1 MSGAVKPRVGSIAW
15 IDLTVEAAR
24 DLRDF
29 YQDVAGW
36 TAGDVD
42 MGGYSD
48 FTMHP
53 PGGGDPI
60 AGVCHA
66 RGPNT
71 DLPAQWLIYIT
82 VADLDQSLS
91 RCRAQGGAVIAGP
104 RNMGMA
110 GRCAVIRDPAG
121 AVAALVQPAPAP
133 DRPAV
138 RRGRKRR
145 TAPAR
150 TRPPARR
157 RRAAEP
163 RSVTPRRTR
172 RRGRSR

>member
-1 MSGAVKPRVGSIAW
+1 MSGAGKPRIGSIAW

-29 YQDVAGW
+29 YQDVVGW
-36 TAGDVD
+36 TAGDVE

-82 VADLDQSLS
+82 VADLDRSLA
-91 RCRAQGGAVIAGP
+91 RCRAHGGAVIAGP
-104 RNMGMA
+104 KGMGMA
-110 GRCAVIRDPAG
+110 GRYAVIRDPSG
-121 AVAALVQPAPAP
+121 AVAALVQPAPVP
-133 DRPAV
+133 DGSAA

-157 RRAAEP
+157 GRPAGR
-163 RSVTPRRTR
+163 RSVAPRRP
-172 RRGRSR
+172 RRGRRR

>member
-1 MSGAVKPRVGSIAW
+1 MGGAGKPRVGSIAW

-66 RGPNT
+66 TKRHASPH
-71 DLPAQWLIYIT
+71 A
-82 VADLDQSLS
+82 A
-91 RCRAQGGAVIAGP
+91 P
-104 RNMGMA
+104 RTK
-110 GRCAVIRDPAG
+110 P
-121 AVAALVQPAPAP
+121 L
-133 DRPAV
+133 
-138 RRGRKRR
+138 
-145 TAPAR
+145 
-150 TRPPARR
+150 
-157 RRAAEP
+157 
-163 RSVTPRRTR
+163 R
-172 RRGRSR
+172 RRGGPMARPTERPA

>member
-1 MSGAVKPRVGSIAW
+1 MSGAGKPRIGAIAW

-29 YQDVAGW
+29 YQDVVGW
-36 TAGDVD
+36 TAGDVE

-82 VADLDQSLS
+82 VADLDRSLA
-91 RCRAQGGAVIAGP
+91 RCRTRGGVVIVGP
-104 RNMGMA
+104 KSMGTA
-110 GRCAVIRDPAG
+110 GRYAVIRDPAG
-121 AVAALVQPAPAP
+121 AVAALIQPAPAP
-133 DRPAV
+133 DRSVA
-138 RRGRKRR
+138 RSGRKRR
-145 TAPAR
+145 TVPAR

-157 RRAAEP
+157 VRAAGR

-172 RRGRSR
+172 RRGRRR